1 MIENT
6 EINQYDLF
14 DSRKLPFLKNLKI
27 TKSIFKN
34 SLQPNQRLFQF
45 DKIRKLELYDNECV
59 FNFLNDF
66 ILDNISSQF
75 LTTVKLSV
83 YNPKPSDLLMLLRK
97 VPATKNCHLTI
108 ISQQYPIFLS
118 ELLSMQCLQTHTY
131 VRITLSKLTFLTQD

>member
-1 MIENT
+1 VIENT

-14 DSRKLPFLKNLKI
+14 DSRKLPSLKNLKI

-34 SLQPNQRLFQF
+34 SLQSNQRLFQF

-131 VRITLSKLTFLTQD
+131 VKITLSKLTFLTQD